1 MMSDGTVNYRFQL
14 FLTWTVSL
22 MFSRASA
29 STNSTAGHSFLY
41 GATCSQVA

>member
-1 MMSDGTVNYRFQL
+1 MMNDGAVNCHFQL

-22 MFSRASA
+22 MVSRASA

-41 GATCSQVA
+41 GATCNQVA